1 MDSPFSGDFG
11 DVQTG
16 MHFQGGAFEQE
27 LCLTDLLDEI
37 CKKNE
42 CSGEESNSQKKAAIA
57 STTLATSQVHLSPY
71 TSYGGSNT
79 KYGGS
84 NSGTDTDMAQKQVQ

>member
-27 LCLTDLLDEI
+27 LCLADLLDEI
-37 CKKNE
+37 CKKKE
-42 CSGEESNSQKKAAIA
+42 CSGEESN
-57 STTLATSQVHLSPY
+57 SQVHLSPY
-71 TSYGGSNT
+71 TSYGGSYNR
-79 KYGGS
+79 YGGS